1 MRTGAGLV
9 RKVDERVLAEETA
22 WQRACKGEWV
32 RPPGDAQLSE
42 RALGRGR
49 ARRRTWMIDETMVH
63 LPERSSGESDACEGE
78 KRRRLGQGLSLCLA
92 GPVLKESAHLGLSR
106 SSVWFSEE

>member
-9 RKVDERVLAEETA
+9 RKVNERVLAEETA

-42 RALGRGR
+42 RALR
-49 ARRRTWMIDETMVH
+49 AFEQAGGQVKAMKSEGAVMGG
-63 LPERSSGESDACEGE
+63 GEMG
-78 KRRRLGQGLSLCLA
+78 
-92 GPVLKESAHLGLSR
+92 
-106 SSVWFSEE
+106 